1 MKKMKV
7 VTVFLLVGL
16 IAGFVFSAAQA
27 ETKKVK
33 IAAPFGAPI
42 TDGDFNTLAYIA
54 LQEVSKKYNIESAYS
69 ERVSVPDMERVIKE
83 YINDGFNLIWVH
95 GSEFVGTAKK
105 LAPQFP
111 DVSFIIEIDEKPAEM
126 LSNFWYMN
134 RQFYV
139 PKYPFGY
146 LGALASKT
154 GKIGYIVGMDL
165 PLYRGEIN
173 AVTQGIHDAGS
184 NASLTYAFVGEWYN
198 PVKARQAAE
207 GLIAKN
213 CDVII
218 CSLSIGLN
226 GVISAIRQTDKP
238 VYFTSFHTDKSALA
252 PQNYLSADLTNFTPG
267 LDEIVKRMLKG
278 EKNGYVMLEY
288 GKGKGRYN
296 QFPIQN
302 VSKEI
307 NDKVQKVADDL
318 EAGKINVL
326 KDFQNLPPNK

>member
-1 MKKMKV
+1 MKKMKF
-7 VTVFLLVGL
+7 VTGCLLVGMIGIL
-16 IAGFVFSAAQA
+16 VFSTA
-27 ETKKVK
+27 EAEARKVK
-33 IAAPFGAPI
+33 IAAPFGGVI
-42 TDGDFNTLAYIA
+42 TDGDFNTLGYQA
-54 LQEVSKKYNIESAYS
+54 LQEVSKKYNVESAYS

-105 LAPQFP
+105 LSPQFP
-111 DVSFIIEIDEKPAEM
+111 DVSFIIETDEKPAEM
-126 LSNFWYMN
+126 LPNFWYMN

-146 LGALASKT
+146 LGALATKT

-207 GLIAKN
+207 GIIAKN
-213 CDVII
+213 CDIII
-218 CSLSIGLN
+218 CSLSIELHGAT
-226 GVISAIRQTDKP
+226 SAIKQANKP
-238 VYFTSFHTDKSALA
+238 VYFTSFHADKSALA
-252 PQNYLSADLTNFTPG
+252 PQNYLSADLTNFTPA
-267 LDEIVKRMLKG
+267 LDEIVKRMLKD

-318 EAGKINVL
+318 EAGKIKVV